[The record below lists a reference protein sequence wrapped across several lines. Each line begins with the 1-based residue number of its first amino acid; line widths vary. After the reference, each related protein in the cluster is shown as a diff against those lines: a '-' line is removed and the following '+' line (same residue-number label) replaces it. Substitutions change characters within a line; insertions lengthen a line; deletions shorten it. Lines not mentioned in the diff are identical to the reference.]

1 MRLHGTRAKSRF
13 LLVIIKQK
21 DEALWDVLMEFKI
34 MDTQKYFDMFLG
46 IKLCVVS
53 THKKKKEDEMCEILS
68 LSWRETLE
76 GEKEI

>member
-1 MRLHGTRAKSRF
+1 
-13 LLVIIKQK
+13 
-21 DEALWDVLMEFKI
+21 MEFKI